1 MKDNKENNKKDK
13 KNNNKKDK
21 ETNNNLIQK
30 ILVVILLLLIITSL
44 ITLTSKLN
52 KTSNLYQLSA
62 TSSRQMM
69 GYLIKTN
76 DNKIIAIDGGM
87 KEDSEE
93 LINKVKELGANK
105 IDYWF
110 LTHPHIDH
118 CGAFSKI
125 VDEDLIEI
133 DKIYYSFLEEKWYED
148 AEPDRKEET
157 NVIFNSIRN
166 DRIKSKLIEVNKG
179 ETIEIGNLKIK
190 VLEVKNPEFTES
202 EHMINNQSMIFKI
215 NGKRNSLIILG
226 DCGIQE
232 SNKLLKDY
240 SLDELKADICQISH
254 HGQAGATEDV
264 YRVINPKICLWP
276 TTDWIW
282 GNFNGNLKTEETR
295 GWIEELNVE
304 QNILAFEGVQQ
315 VEI

>member
-1 MKDNKENNKKDK
+1 MEKNKKDK
-13 KNNNKKDK
+13 NIDKSLLNSNMINSNFIKK
-21 ETNNNLIQK
+21 I
-30 ILVVILLLLIITSL
+30 IVVILLLLISIFL
-44 ITLTSKLN
+44 INLTNKLN
-52 KTSNLYQLSA
+52 KTSELYQLSA

-76 DNKIIAIDGGM
+76 NNKIIAIDGGM

-93 LINKVKELGANK
+93 FINKVKELGANK

-118 CGAFSKI
+118 CGVFSKI
-125 VDEDLIEI
+125 VDEGLIEI
-133 DKIYYSFLEEKWYED
+133 DKIYYSFLEEKWYEE

-157 NVIFNSIRN
+157 NAIFNSIRN

-179 ETIEIGNLKIK
+179 ETIEVGNLKIK
-190 VLEVKNPEFTES
+190 VLEVKNPEFTQS
-202 EHMINNQSMIFKI
+202 EYMINNQSMIFKI
-215 NGKRNSLIILG
+215 IGKRNTVLILG

-240 SLDELKADICQISH
+240 TQEELKADICQIAH
-254 HGQAGATEDV
+254 HGQAGATKDL
-264 YRVINPKICLWP
+264 YKAINPKVCLWP
-276 TTDWIW
+276 TTEWIW
-282 GNFNGNLKTEETR
+282 NNTNGNLKTEETR
-295 GWIEELNVE
+295 KWIEELNVE
-304 QNILAFEGVQQ
+304 QNILAFEGIQQ